1 MMRWRSIGVQLTA
14 WFTCLLAGILV
25 LTGAGVWLGLR
36 ASVHAAVDR
45 QLDSRLH
52 AVEAYL
58 RMRRPHDGTN
68 GRWLHELGEDS
79 MVAPGNGV
87 LRMADAS
94 GHDLF
99 HSPDAAEWSAP
110 ILVDDA
116 KHATQVVGQR
126 RFRVLTATEADLIV
140 QLALPLHPYDEVTE
154 GFFATGLIASPLF
167 LIAAAVSG
175 YWLSRRAL
183 RPVDAII
190 DAAQRIRSSTL
201 DARLPVP
208 ASHDELRRLSVTLNT
223 MLDRLQAEE
232 RKSRQFT
239 ADASHEL
246 RTPVAVIRATADVT
260 SSRPRSDAAHQAAWR
275 VVQAQAARVTR
286 MVDDLLQLARADAPE
301 RRAAS
306 AAFDLADEVRDV
318 CAEIAIVAARAGL
331 QMDTAIPESVIFR
344 GDADGIRRLL
354 AALLDNAIKYTPAG
368 GRVQVVVEPTAGD
381 AAVVLEVADTG
392 VGIPT
397 EDVPYVFDRFYRV
410 SKDRSRT
417 TGGAGLGLA
426 IVQAIAHEHGGDVSM
441 TSASGAGCTVR
452 VVLPHDPLRSFSET
466 DVRLGT

>member
-14 WFTCLLAGILV
+14 WFTGLLAIILV
-25 LTGAGVWLGLR
+25 LTGAGVWFALR
-36 ASVHAAVDR
+36 ASVHTAVDR
-45 QLDSRLH
+45 QLDSRLQV
-52 AVEAYL
+52 VEAYL
-58 RMRRPHDGTN
+58 RTRRPHDDTN

-87 LRMADAS
+87 LRIADAS

-110 ILVDDA
+110 IIVDA
-116 KHATQVVGQR
+116 RHATQVIGER
-126 RFRVLTATEADLIV
+126 RFRLLTATEADLVV

-154 GFFATGLIASPLF
+154 GFFATGLIASPLL

-183 RPVDAII
+183 RPVDAIT

-260 SSRPRSDAAHQAAWR
+260 SSKPRSDAEHRAAWQ

-286 MVDDLLQLARADAPE
+286 MVDDLLQLARTDAPE
-301 RRAAS
+301 RQAAS
-306 AAFDLADEVRDV
+306 AVFDLADEVRDV
-318 CAEIAIVAARAGL
+318 CAEIAVVAARAGL

-344 GDADGIRRLL
+344 GDADGIRRLV

-368 GRVQVVVEPTAGD
+368 GRVRVVVEPTAAD
-381 AAVVLEVADTG
+381 AAIVIEVADTG

-426 IVQAIAHEHGGDVSM
+426 IVQAIAHQHGGDVSM

-452 VVLPHDPLRSFSET
+452 VVLPHEPLSSFSET
-466 DVRLGT
+466 DVRLET